1 MKKAK
6 ILILLILPILLA
18 IAPLFALAQV
28 ATDTIQLPT
37 DFTADILTQSTALL
51 SNLEGFMSLIV
62 GVLLALV
69 VVEFVIG
76 AIRHRGQ

>member
-1 MKKAK
+1 MKK
-6 ILILLILPILLA
+6 IFITI
-18 IAPLFALAQV
+18 PLFLAALMPALVFAQV
-28 ATDTIQLPT
+28 ATGSIQLPSN
-37 DFTADILTQSTALL
+37 FTADVLTQSTALL
-51 SNLEGFMSLIV
+51 TNLEGYMSLIV

>member
-1 MKKAK
+1 MKKIFITIS
-6 ILILLILPILLA
+6 ILGVVAFMPILA
-18 IAPLFALAQV
+18 FAQV
-28 ATDTIQLPT
+28 ATDSIQLPS
-37 DFTADILTQSTALL
+37 DFTADVLTQSTALL
-51 SNLEGFMSLIV
+51 TNLEGYMSLIV

>member
-1 MKKAK
+1 MKK
-6 ILILLILPILLA
+6 ILYTIPFIVFLPA
-18 IAPLFALAQV
+18 FAFAQV
-28 ATDTIQLPT
+28 ATGTIELPT
-37 DFTADILTQSTALL
+37 NFTADILTQATALL
-51 SNLEGFMSLIV
+51 GSLSNYTTLII